1 MHSTVPA
8 VNPGGTPFVFGPFRH
23 GYNPRPMPPALLV
36 LEDGTVYRG
45 TSFGATADTIG
56 EVVFNTS
63 LTGYQEIATDP
74 SYRFQIVVM
83 TYPHIGNYGVENIVQ
98 QSDAPQV
105 AGFVVRDAIEEP
117 SNLHAEASLSAYFA
131 ATNISAIQ
139 GIDTRALTRRIRN
152 EGAMRG
158 MITTR
163 ADRPIDDIVAEIRN
177 APSMSGLDLVQ
188 RVSTSSKY
196 DFNENAAGAKRRI
209 AVYDFGVK
217 RDILRQLTRQNC
229 DVTVFPAQTDPRT
242 ILDAKFDGVLLS
254 NGPGDPEPV
263 TYAQE
268 NIRKLIGQI
277 PLFGI
282 CLGHQLL
289 GLALG
294 GRTYKLKF
302 GHRGGN
308 HPVKDLR
315 SGRVEITAQ
324 NHGFSVDPDSLSEND
339 VEYTHINLNDQTLEG
354 FRHRREPV
362 VAVQYHPEAAP
373 GPHDSFYLFDDFMR
387 MIEEW
392 RVSRD

>member
-1 MHSTVPA
+1 MA
-8 VNPGGTPFVFGPFRH
+8 QAR
-23 GYNPRPMPPALLV
+23 LI
-36 LEDGTVYRG
+36 LEDGTIYEG
-45 TSFGATADTIG
+45 EGFGAAADAIG

-83 TYPHIGNYGVENIVQ
+83 TYPHIGNYGVERAVE
-98 QSDAPQV
+98 QSDEPQV
-105 AGFVVRDAIEEP
+105 AGFVVRDAVAEP
-117 SNLHAEASLSAYFA
+117 SNAHAQMSLGEYFEK
-131 ATNISAIQ
+131 TRVTAIA
-139 GIDTRALTRRIRN
+139 GIDTRALTRKIRT

-158 MITTR
+158 MITTNML
-163 ADRPIDDIVAEIRN
+163 RPVDSLVAELRRS
-177 APSMSGLDLVQ
+177 PSMSGLDLVQ
-188 RVSTSSKY
+188 RVTALRPYLFDETPSDVRLKV
-196 DFNENAAGAKRRI
+196 

-217 RDILRQLTRQNC
+217 RDILRQLARQGC
-229 DVTVFPAQTDPRT
+229 DVTVYPATTHPDE
-242 ILDAKFDGVLLS
+242 ILDRGFDGVLLS

-268 NIRKLIGQI
+268 NIRHLIGKL

-354 FRHRREPV
+354 FRHRREPL
-362 VAVQYHPEAAP
+362 VAVQYHPEGAP
-373 GPHDSFYLFDDFMR
+373 GPHDSFYLFTDFVR
-387 MIEEW
+387 MMEEW
-392 RVSRD
+392 KRR

>member
-1 MHSTVPA
+1 MTQA
-8 VNPGGTPFVFGPFRH
+8 R
-23 GYNPRPMPPALLV
+23 LV
-36 LEDGTVYRG
+36 LEDGTVYEG
-45 TSFGATADTIG
+45 ESFGSSKDAIG

-83 TYPHIGNYGVENIVQ
+83 TYPHIGNYGVERIVE
-98 QSDAPQV
+98 QSDEPQV
-105 AGFVVRDAIEEP
+105 AGFVVRDAIEQP
-117 SNLHAEASLSAYFA
+117 SNAHAQMSLGEYFEK
-131 ATNISAIQ
+131 TNVSAIA
-139 GIDTRALTRRIRN
+139 GIDTRALTRKIRT

-158 MITTR
+158 MITTDTHR
-163 ADRPIDDIVAEIRN
+163 SVDAIVAELRQS
-177 APSMSGLDLVQ
+177 PSMSGLDLVQ
-188 RVSTSSKY
+188 RVTALRPYPFDERAS
-196 DFNENAAGAKRRI
+196 DPRMRV

-217 RDILRQLTRQNC
+217 RDILRQLAKQGC
-229 DVTVFPAQTDPRT
+229 DVTVFPATTHADE
-242 ILDAKFDGVLLS
+242 ILDRGFDGVLLS

-268 NIRKLIGQI
+268 NIRHLVGKVPI
-277 PLFGI
+277 FGI

-354 FRHRREPV
+354 FRHRREPI

-373 GPHDSFYLFDDFMR
+373 GPHDSFYLFNDFVQM
-387 MIEEW
+387 MEEW
-392 RVSRD
+392 KKR

>member
-1 MHSTVPA
+1 MKRA
-8 VNPGGTPFVFGPFRH
+8 R
-23 GYNPRPMPPALLV
+23 LV
-36 LEDGTVYRG
+36 LEDGTVYEG
-45 TSFGATADTIG
+45 ESFGSAGDAIG

-83 TYPHIGNYGVENIVQ
+83 TYPHIGNYGVEQVVQ
-98 QSDAPQV
+98 QSEGPQV
-105 AGFVVRDAIEEP
+105 AGFVVRDAVEVP
-117 SNLHAEASLSAYFA
+117 SSAHAEMSLGDYF
-131 ATNISAIQ
+131 TKTRISAIS
-139 GIDTRALTRRIRN
+139 GVDTRALTRKIRN
-152 EGAMRG
+152 AGAMLG
-158 MITTR
+158 MITTDTHR
-163 ADRPIDDIVAEIRN
+163 SVDAIVAELRK

-188 RVSTSSKY
+188 RVTALRPY
-196 DFNENAAGAKRRI
+196 PFDEQPETAKLRV

-217 RDILRQLTRQNC
+217 RDILRQLVKQGC
-229 DVTVFPAQTDPRT
+229 EVTVYPATT
-242 ILDAKFDGVLLS
+242 HANEILDRGYDGVLLS

-263 TYAQE
+263 TYAHH
-268 NIRKLIGQI
+268 NIRQLVGKV

-294 GRTYKLKF
+294 GKTYKLKF

-315 SGRVEITAQ
+315 TGRVEITAQ

-339 VEYTHINLNDQTLEG
+339 VEFTHINLNDQTLEG
-354 FRHRREPV
+354 FRHRREPAL
-362 VAVQYHPEAAP
+362 AVQYHPEAAP

-387 MIEEW
+387 MMEEW
-392 RVSRD
+392 KKR

>member
-1 MHSTVPA
+1 
-8 VNPGGTPFVFGPFRH
+8 
-23 GYNPRPMPPALLV
+23 MPPARLV
-36 LEDGTVYRG
+36 LEDGTVYEG
-45 TSFGATADTIG
+45 ESFGAAANAIG

-83 TYPHIGNYGVENIVQ
+83 TYPHIGNYGIEASVA
-98 QSDAPQV
+98 QSEEPQV
-105 AGFVVRDAIEEP
+105 AGFVVRDAIDEP
-117 SNLHAEASLSAYFA
+117 SNARSEMSLAAYFA
-131 ATNISAIQ
+131 KNRISAIQ
-139 GIDTRALTRRIRN
+139 GIDTRALTRKIRT

-158 MITTR
+158 MITSDAQR
-163 ADRPIDDIVAEIRN
+163 SVDDVVAEVRR

-188 RVSTSSKY
+188 RVTALRPY
-196 DFNENAAGAKRRI
+196 PFDEQPETAKKRI

-217 RDILRQLTRQNC
+217 RDILRQLVGQDC
-229 DVTVFPAQTDPRT
+229 DVTVYPATT
-242 ILDAKFDGVLLS
+242 HASEILNQKFDGVLLS

-268 NIRKLIGQI
+268 NIRHLVGKV

-354 FRHRREPV
+354 FRHRREPLL
-362 VAVQYHPEAAP
+362 AVQYHPEAAP
-373 GPHDSFYLFDDFMR
+373 GPHDSFYLFGEFLKLID
-387 MIEEW
+387 EW
-392 RVSRD
+392 KQ

>member
-1 MHSTVPA
+1 VPA
-8 VNPGGTPFVFGPFRH
+8 AR
-23 GYNPRPMPPALLV
+23 LV
-36 LEDGTVYRG
+36 LEDGTVYEG
-45 TSFGATADTIG
+45 TSFGAATNAIG

-83 TYPHIGNYGVENIVQ
+83 TYPHIGNYGVERLVE
-98 QSDAPQV
+98 QSEEPQV
-105 AGFVVRDAIEEP
+105 SGFVVRDAIEEP
-117 SNLHAEASLSAYFA
+117 SNAHAETSLGKYFERTRIPA
-131 ATNISAIQ
+131 IS

-158 MITTR
+158 MITSDAKR
-163 ADRPIDDIVAEIRN
+163 SVEDVVAEIRR

-188 RVSTSSKY
+188 RVTALRPY
-196 DFNENAAGAKRRI
+196 VFDENPAQTRRRV

-217 RDILRQLTRQNC
+217 RDILRQLAQHGC
-229 DVTVFPAQTDPRT
+229 EVTVYPATTHADE
-242 ILDAKFDGVLLS
+242 ILNAKFDGVMLS

-268 NIRKLIGQI
+268 NIRHLIGKLPI
-277 PLFGI
+277 FGI

-324 NHGFSVDPDSLSEND
+324 NHGFSVDAGSLSEND

-362 VAVQYHPEAAP
+362 LAVQYHPEAAP
-373 GPHDSFYLFDDFMR
+373 GPHDSFYLFDDFLR

-392 RVSRD
+392 RPRQP

>member
-1 MHSTVPA
+1 M
-8 VNPGGTPFVFGPFRH
+8 
-23 GYNPRPMPPALLV
+23 RPMPAARLV
-36 LEDGTVYRG
+36 LEDGTVFEG
-45 TSFGATADTIG
+45 ESFGSTANAIG

-83 TYPHIGNYGVENIVQ
+83 TYPHIGNYGVEAAVE
-98 QSDAPQV
+98 QSEEPQV
-105 AGFVVRDAIEEP
+105 AGFVVRDVIREP
-117 SNLHAEASLSAYFA
+117 SNAASAMPLPEYFERTRITA
-131 ATNISAIQ
+131 IS
-139 GIDTRALTRRIRN
+139 GIDTRALTRKIRS

-158 MITTR
+158 IITTEEQRSVDSLVSEVR
-163 ADRPIDDIVAEIRN
+163 A

-188 RVSTSSKY
+188 RVTALRPFVF
-196 DFNENAAGAKRRI
+196 DEQPAQAKRRI

-217 RDILRQLTRQNC
+217 RDILRQLVRQDC
-229 DVTVFPAQTDPRT
+229 AVTVYPATTHADE
-242 ILDAKFDGVLLS
+242 ILNAKFDGVLLS

-268 NIRKLIGQI
+268 NIRHLVGKI

-339 VEYTHINLNDQTLEG
+339 IEYTHINLNDQTLEG

-362 VAVQYHPEAAP
+362 LAVQYHPEAAP
-373 GPHDSFYLFDDFMR
+373 GPHDSFYLFGEFLK

-392 RVSRD
+392 SPR

>member
-1 MHSTVPA
+1 
-8 VNPGGTPFVFGPFRH
+8 
-23 GYNPRPMPPALLV
+23 MPTRLI
-36 LEDGTVYRG
+36 LEDGTVYEG
-45 TSFGATADTIG
+45 ETFGATANAIG

-63 LTGYQEIATDP
+63 LTGYQEIVTDP

-83 TYPHIGNYGVENIVQ
+83 TYPHIGNYGIESAVSQN
-98 QSDAPQV
+98 DLPQV
-105 AGFVVRDAIEEP
+105 AGFVVRDAIAEP
-117 SNLHAEASLSAYFA
+117 SNAHSEMSLADYFDRSG
-131 ATNISAIQ
+131 ISAIQ
-139 GIDTRALTRRIRN
+139 GIDTRALTRKIRN

-158 MITTR
+158 MITSESGR
-163 ADRPIDDIVAEIRN
+163 DVSSVVEEIRR

-188 RVSTSSKY
+188 RVTALRPYTFDEPPAHVK
-196 DFNENAAGAKRRI
+196 KRI
-209 AVYDFGVK
+209 ALYDFGVK
-217 RDILRQLTRQNC
+217 RDILRHLSRQGC
-229 DVTVFPAQTDPRT
+229 DVTVYPATTHADE
-242 ILDAKFDGVLLS
+242 ILAGRFDGVMLS

-268 NIRKLIGQI
+268 NIRQLIGKI
-277 PLFGI
+277 PIFGI

-315 SGRVEITAQ
+315 NGRIEITAQ
-324 NHGFSVDPDSLSEND
+324 NHGFSVDPDSLNDND
-339 VEYTHINLNDQTLEG
+339 VEATHINLNDQTLEG

-362 VAVQYHPEAAP
+362 LAVQYHPEAAP
-373 GPHDSFYLFDDFMR
+373 GPHDSFYLFGEFMR

-392 RVSRD
+392 S

>member
-1 MHSTVPA
+1 M
-8 VNPGGTPFVFGPFRH
+8 
-23 GYNPRPMPPALLV
+23 PRSRLV
-36 LEDGTVYRG
+36 LEDGSVYEG
-45 TSFGATADTIG
+45 ESFGSSADGIG

-83 TYPHIGNYGVENIVQ
+83 TYPHIGNYGVEKLVE
-98 QSDAPQV
+98 QSDEPQV
-105 AGFVVRDAIEEP
+105 AGFVVRDAVEEP
-117 SNLHAEASLSAYFA
+117 SNAHSQMSLGEYFERTRIPA
-131 ATNISAIQ
+131 IS
-139 GIDTRALTRRIRN
+139 GVDTRALTRKIRT

-158 MITTR
+158 MITTDTSR
-163 ADRPIDDIVAEIRN
+163 STGSIVAELKK
-177 APSMSGLDLVQ
+177 APSMAGLDLVQ
-188 RVSTSSKY
+188 RVTALRPY
-196 DFNENAAGAKRRI
+196 PFDEHPPDKRFSV

-217 RDILRQLTRQNC
+217 RDILRQLTHVGC
-229 DVTVFPAQTDPRT
+229 DVTVYPATTHVDE
-242 ILDAKFDGVLLS
+242 ILSRHPDGVLLS

-268 NIRKLIGQI
+268 NIRQLVGKVPI
-277 PLFGI
+277 FGI

-315 SGRVEITAQ
+315 TGRVEITAQ

-362 VAVQYHPEAAP
+362 LAVQYHPEAAP
-373 GPHDSFYLFDDFMR
+373 GPHDSFYLFGDFVTM
-387 MIEEW
+387 MDEW
-392 RVSRD
+392 KKR

>member
-1 MHSTVPA
+1 MA
-8 VNPGGTPFVFGPFRH
+8 QAR
-23 GYNPRPMPPALLV
+23 LV
-36 LEDGTVYRG
+36 LEDGTVYDG
-45 TSFGATADTIG
+45 ESFGSTADAIG

-83 TYPHIGNYGVENIVQ
+83 TYPHIGNYGVEKLVQ
-98 QSDAPQV
+98 QSEMPQV
-105 AGFVVRDAIEEP
+105 SGFVVRDAVEEP
-117 SNLHAEASLSAYFA
+117 SNARSEMSLSDYFER
-131 ATNISAIQ
+131 NKVSAIT
-139 GIDTRALTRRIRN
+139 GVDTRALTRRIRN
-152 EGAMRG
+152 QGAMRG
-158 MITTR
+158 MIT
-163 ADRPIDDIVAEIRN
+163 ADASRSVDSIVEELRRS
-177 APSMSGLDLVQ
+177 PSMSGLDLVQ
-188 RVSTSSKY
+188 RVTALRPY
-196 DFNENAAGAKRRI
+196 PFEENIGHQPLRV

-217 RDILRQLTRQNC
+217 RDILRQLVSHGC
-229 DVTVFPAQTDPRT
+229 DVTVYPATTHPDE
-242 ILDAKFDGVLLS
+242 ILDRGADGVLLS

-263 TYAQE
+263 TYAHE
-268 NIRKLIGQI
+268 NIRQLIGKV

-294 GRTYKLKF
+294 GKTYKLKF

-324 NHGFSVDPDSLSEND
+324 NHGFSVDADSLSEND

-373 GPHDSFYLFDDFMR
+373 GPHDSFYLFNDFVR
-387 MIEEW
+387 MMEEW
-392 RVSRD
+392 KRR

>member
-1 MHSTVPA
+1 MPA
-8 VNPGGTPFVFGPFRH
+8 AR
-23 GYNPRPMPPALLV
+23 LI
-36 LEDGTVYRG
+36 LEDATTYEGE
-45 TSFGATADTIG
+45 SFGSSANAIG

-83 TYPHIGNYGVENIVQ
+83 TYPHIGNYGIEKAVE
-98 QSDAPQV
+98 QSDQPQV
-105 AGFVVRDAIEEP
+105 AGFVVRDAIAEP
-117 SNLHAEASLSAYFA
+117 SNALSQMSLADYFDR
-131 ATNISAIQ
+131 NRISAIQ
-139 GIDTRALTRRIRN
+139 GIDTRALTRKIRN

-158 MITTR
+158 MITTQSER
-163 ADRPIDDIVAEIRN
+163 SVSDVVAEILR

-188 RVSTSSKY
+188 RVTALRPYPFEEKPS
-196 DFNENAAGAKRRI
+196 EKRKRI

-217 RDILRQLTRQNC
+217 RDILRKLSQQDC
-229 DVTVFPAQTDPRT
+229 EVTVFPATT
-242 ILDAKFDGVLLS
+242 HAEEILNANFDGVLLS

-263 TYAQE
+263 TYAQD
-268 NIRKLIGQI
+268 NIRQLVGKVPI
-277 PLFGI
+277 FGI

-362 VAVQYHPEAAP
+362 LAVQYHPEAAP
-373 GPHDSFYLFDDFMR
+373 GPHDSFYLFGEFMKL
-387 MIEEW
+387 IEEW
-392 RVSRD
+392 RPD

>member
-1 MHSTVPA
+1 MPA
-8 VNPGGTPFVFGPFRH
+8 AR
-23 GYNPRPMPPALLV
+23 LV
-36 LEDGTVYRG
+36 LEDGAVYDG
-45 TSFGATADTIG
+45 ESFGSTANAIG

-83 TYPHIGNYGVENIVQ
+83 TYPHIGNYGVEQVVE
-98 QSDAPQV
+98 QSEEPQV
-105 AGFVVRDAIEEP
+105 AGFVVRDAIDEP
-117 SNLHAEASLSAYFA
+117 SSAHAEMSLAAYFER
-131 ATNISAIQ
+131 TRITAIQ
-139 GIDTRALTRRIRN
+139 GVDTRALTRHIRSQ
-152 EGAMRG
+152 GAMRG
-158 MITTR
+158 MITVESHR
-163 ADRPIDDIVAEIRN
+163 GVDDVVAEIRR

-188 RVSTSSKY
+188 RVTTLRPY
-196 DFNENAAGAKRRI
+196 PFEEIDGGKRRI

-217 RDILRQLTRQNC
+217 RDILRHMAQSGC
-229 DVTVFPAQTDPRT
+229 DVTVYPATTHADE
-242 ILDAKFDGVLLS
+242 IAGGNFDGVVLS

-268 NIRKLIGQI
+268 NIRNLIGKV

-315 SGRVEITAQ
+315 SGRVEITSQ
-324 NHGFSVDPDSLSEND
+324 NHGFSVDADSLSEND

-362 VAVQYHPEAAP
+362 MAVQYHPEAAP
-373 GPHDSFYLFDDFMR
+373 GPHDSFYLFDDFVKM
-387 MIEEW
+387 MDEW
-392 RVSRD
+392 K